1 MLPYH
6 SGHIYGTWWSIDVG
20 RKGVEG
26 FKVILWGSNLKGEEN
41 IFYGGEEELMASFKN
56 S

>member
-6 SGHIYGTWWSIDVG
+6 SCHIYGTWWSIEVG
-20 RKGVEG
+20 RKGVGG
-26 FKVILWGSNLKGEEN
+26 FKDILWGSNLKGEEN
-41 IFYGGEEELMASFKN
+41 IFDGGEEELMASFKN